1 MSDDARSTLTRLCA
15 ERGESLAG
23 LSRLLGRNDAY
34 IQQYL
39 RKGTPR
45 RLPERDRR
53 ADHDRAT
60 EPDGQRPPRH
70 RDPGPRRGSERQQA
84 AANTS
89 PAG

>member
-1 MSDDARSTLTRLCA
+1 MALTMSDEARAMLGRLCS

-45 RLPERDRR
+45 RLPEQ
-53 ADHDRAT
+53 
-60 EPDGQRPPRH
+60 P
-70 RDPGPRRGSERQQA
+70 
-84 AANTS
+84 
-89 PAG
+89 